1 MFCKYTIFWGNNEKM
16 HGKTYFDENILR
28 IQMNLTNEK
37 KLSWKSSAWF
47 FRKAFFQFIYGLL
60 FASFSS
66 ET

>member
-1 MFCKYTIFWGNNEKM
+1 ME
-16 HGKTYFDENILR
+16 KTYFDENILR
-28 IQMNLTNEK
+28 IQMNLPNETF
-37 KLSWKSSAWF
+37 SWKSSAWF

>member
-1 MFCKYTIFWGNNEKM
+1 ME
-16 HGKTYFDENILR
+16 KTYFDENILR
-28 IQMNLTNEK
+28 IQMNLPNEK